1 MSASCVSP
9 WWSAPCGRGSQL
21 YFSGL
26 VVAALACGAA
36 ALACGGSAPAEA
48 SGGNA
53 KSASVV
59 VKTPP
64 AGAASAPTT
73 ETAKPEPPAAP
84 EATPAVT
91 APPPAAS
98 APAAEAAADNS
109 PSAAPR
115 QPGDAVPGAASL
127 YARLGDVLVPLGCK
141 GPHGWH
147 NGRICLPDDED
158 ASVSVLLQ
166 PTLKGETGMRSA
178 TSASIP
184 FVLSGTEE
192 PGLVMV
198 EKERETASAN
208 RPLLGFGLVGSTAQ
222 VRYTRAGAA
231 RVEQEASAWCKASK
245 GACRG
250 IAAGTLPRLVGRAAR
265 PREQNDLVAQV
276 RQAVAPLDEAL
287 PIRVIAL
294 FPVTVGSRQQRMAD
308 VEVET
313 GKSTS
318 PKAAELQLPES
329 VHFLFTETPHGF
341 RLASVPRE
349 DGFGLGEAGELVAA
363 IDLDADGTD
372 ELILSWS
379 YSEGRS
385 WELVRRSGDK
395 LIVVG
400 GFTDGA

>member
-1 MSASCVSP
+1 MSASCV
-9 WWSAPCGRGSQL
+9 
-21 YFSGL
+21 
-26 VVAALACGAA
+26 VVVGVAIACGAA
-36 ALACGGSAPAEA
+36 GLACGGSAPAEA

-53 KSASVV
+53 KSAI
-59 VKTPP
+59 VKPAP

-84 EATPAVT
+84 GVAET
-91 APPPAAS
+91 APAPPAG
-98 APAAEAAADNS
+98 AAAAASPTPPADVAADSS

-115 QPGDAVPGAASL
+115 QPGDAVPGAASM

-166 PTLKGETGMRSA
+166 PTLKGESNIRSA

-198 EKERETASAN
+198 ERERETASAN
-208 RPLLGFGLVGSTAQ
+208 RPLLGFGLVGSTVP

-231 RVEQEASAWCKASK
+231 RVEQEATAWCKASK

-250 IAAGTLPRLVGRAAR
+250 IAAGTLPRLKGRAAR

-276 RQAVAPLDEAL
+276 RQAIASLDEAL

-294 FPVTVGSRQQRMAD
+294 FPVLVGSRPQLMAD

-329 VHFLFTETPHGF
+329 VHFLFTETAHGF